1 MTIDYFL
8 IITLITLFLI
18 PGPSNA
24 LFAYTA
30 YKKNFFYAFK
40 YLPFEYLGYIYA
52 IGLCR
57 LFVHIMQP
65 YWSALTLILHS
76 LSLIYVLWLAFR
88 LWKASDLHRHLAPKK
103 NLTSTAMFYATLR
116 NPKTVLLTVGILPA
130 HTWASPED
138 FIRMMLLLLFI
149 MIPCALFWIFFGR
162 AILNNGLMGIRAKR
176 LYRFSAILLILC
188 TIPMILSLIYFEQ

>member
-1 MTIDYFL
+1 MTIDFFL

-24 LFAYTA
+24 LFAYTS
-30 YKKNFFYAFK
+30 YKKNIFYTLK
-40 YLPFEYLGYIYA
+40 YLPFEYFGYIYA
-52 IGLCR
+52 ISLCR

-65 YWSALTLILHS
+65 YWTALITILHS

-103 NLTSTAMFYATLR
+103 DLSSSAMFYATLR

-130 HTWASPED
+130 HTWASPEN
-138 FIRMMLLLLFI
+138 FIRMMLLLLLI
-149 MIPCALFWIFFGR
+149 MIPTALFWMFFGR
-162 AILNNGLMGIRAKR
+162 ALLSNNLMGLKAKR
-176 LYRFSAILLILC
+176 LYRFSAIVLILC
-188 TIPMILSLIYFEQ
+188 TVPMILSLIYLE